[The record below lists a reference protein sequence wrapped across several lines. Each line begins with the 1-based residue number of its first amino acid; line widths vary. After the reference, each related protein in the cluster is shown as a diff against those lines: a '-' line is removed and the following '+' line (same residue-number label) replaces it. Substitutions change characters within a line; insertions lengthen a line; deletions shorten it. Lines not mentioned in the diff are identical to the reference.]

1 MSVKPQDSQTTKRVS
16 FVAVPHQRGSDPN
29 KDSRLVNFIPEIIDS
44 PFQEGKQTFI
54 RKRPGL
60 ELVSILPSASSLRG
74 IYYWSQFDTTY
85 AVVGQTIYR
94 YPTGGSVSVLGTFST
109 TTGAIGFTE
118 FTNSTGQNSLIMVDG
133 TDIVYSTNGTTMS
146 TVTRGSP
153 TNLPTSF
160 IPMPVVMDG
169 YLFLA
174 KTGTQTIFNSVLD
187 DYTNWSDTTQFI
199 DAEMYPDTIQAL
211 TKNNNN
217 VIAVGAQSM
226 EYFYDAGIAT
236 GSPLQRQAP
245 AVQQFGTS
253 APMTVV
259 QTEKEV
265 VLVGNTGNG
274 GHTVWAVD
282 GFKENEIGTTP
293 IRMIINAEGAAI
305 ANATAYCIRTAGQKL
320 YYLNL
325 TSRTLVYSF
334 DTKVWHEQSFLQTPK
349 FATDNKTAWPLVL
362 CPFVSGGFGGIAQFN
377 DNVYQDFGTTFSC
390 TVTTIRLDFDSNDR
404 KSCNRL
410 SLIGDSPAGAV
421 STTIQ
426 MNWFDDDY
434 ISLTTGPVITMT
446 SVRAIS
452 HRLGMFRRRAFQFV
466 FTQPYPIRLEGME
479 LDLTMGQN

>member
-1 MSVKPQDSQTTKRVS
+1 MPIKPQDAQTTKRVS

-29 KDSRLVNFIPEIIDS
+29 KDSRLINFIPEIIDS
-44 PFQEGKQTFI
+44 PFQEGKQMFI

-60 ELVSILPSASSLRG
+60 ESVIGIPSASALRG
-74 IYYWSQFDTTY
+74 IYYWSKYDTTY
-85 AVVGQTIYR
+85 AVVGNTIYM
-94 YPTGGSVSVLGTFST
+94 YPTGGSAGVLGTFST
-109 TTGAIGFTE
+109 STGPAGFTE
-118 FTNSTGQNSLIMVDG
+118 FTNSTGQNSLIIVDG
-133 TDIVYSTNGTTMS
+133 ADIVYSTDGTTS
-146 TVTRGSP
+146 TTVTRGGT
-153 TNLPTSF
+153 TNLPASF
-160 IPMPVVMDG
+160 VPMPVVMDG

-174 KTGTQTIFNSVLD
+174 GTNTQTIFNSVLD
-187 DYTNWSDTTQFI
+187 DYTDWSDTTQFI

-282 GFKENEIGTTP
+282 GFKENEIGTAP
-293 IRMIINAEGAAI
+293 IRMIINAEGTAL
-305 ANATAYCIRTAGQKL
+305 ANATAYCIRIAGQKL

-334 DTKVWHEQSFLQTPK
+334 DTKVWHEQSFSLVPK
-349 FATDNKTAWPLVL
+349 YATDNKTAWPLVL
-362 CPFVSGGFGGIAQFN
+362 CPFGGGLSAIAQFN
-377 DNVYQDFGTTFSC
+377 DNIYQDFSANFDC

-404 KSCNRL
+404 KRCNRL
-410 SLIGDSPAGAV
+410 SLIGDSPNPSA
-421 STTIQ
+421 TIPIQ
-426 MNWFDDDY
+426 MNWYDDDY
-434 ISLTTGPVITMT
+434 STLTSGMSVDMTGT
-446 SVRAIS
+446 RAIF

-466 FTQPYPIRLEGME
+466 FTQNYPLRLEGME

>member
-1 MSVKPQDSQTTKRVS
+1 MPVKPQDAQTTKRVS

-29 KDSRLVNFIPEIIDS
+29 KDSRLVNFIPEVIDS

-60 ELVSILPSASSLRG
+60 EAVTALPSASALRG
-74 IYYWSQFDTTY
+74 IYYWSKYDTTF
-85 AVVGQTIYR
+85 AVVGTNIYV
-94 YPTGGSVSVLGTFST
+94 YPTGGSVSLNGTFT
-109 TTGAIGFTE
+109 TSTGAVGFTE
-118 FTNSTGQNSLIMVDG
+118 FTNSTGQTSLLFVDG
-133 TDIVYSTNGTTMS
+133 IDIKYSTDGSTIS
-146 TVTRGSP
+146 TVTNP
-153 TNLPTSF
+153 QANLPAGF

-174 KTGTQTIFNSVLD
+174 KAGTQTIFNSVLD
-187 DYTNWSDTTQFI
+187 DYTDWSDATQFI

-211 TKNNNN
+211 AKNNNN
-217 VIAVGAQSM
+217 VIAIGAQSM

-236 GSPLQRQAP
+236 GSPLQRQAA

-293 IRMIINAEGAAI
+293 IRLIINAEGTAI
-305 ANATAYCIRTAGQKL
+305 TNATAFCIRIAGQKL

-334 DTKVWHEQSFLQTPK
+334 DTKVWHEQNFSLTPK

-362 CPFVSGGFGGIAQFN
+362 CPFGGGLSAIAKFN
-377 DNVYQDFGTTFSC
+377 DEIYQDFSANFDC

-404 KSCNRL
+404 KRCNRL
-410 SLIGDSPAGAV
+410 SLIGDAP
-421 STTIQ
+421 TTSATVPIQ
-426 MNWFDDDY
+426 MNWYDDDY
-434 ISLTTGPVITMT
+434 GTLTSGMSVDMTG
-446 SVRAIS
+446 SRAIY

-466 FTQPYPIRLEGME
+466 FTQNYPLRLEGME